1 MVARLQGKNAI
12 ITGGAGGIGLET
24 AIQFALEG
32 ANVLISDINEAG
44 LQKALGHIV
53 KHAGDVIKAS
63 GTKVEYKTCDV
74 SKADQ
79 VNALVAFVEPWGG
92 VDIMFNNAGIMH
104 PKDDGVLVVD
114 DKVWDLTQDINVK
127 GVFYGSRAAID
138 SMLKNKKTN
147 GSIINTG
154 SFVGL
159 MGAATPQIAYTASK
173 GAVLAM
179 SRELAICY
187 ARQGIRVNSLCP
199 GPLNTP
205 LLQDFL
211 DTEEKSLRRTV
222 HLPSGRFGEAIEQ
235 AKAVV
240 FLASDESSY
249 VNGQDFLVDGGL
261 TKAYVTSLDKP
272 PKGPE
277 NVVFGKI

>member
-32 ANVLISDINEAG
+32 ANVLISDINEDG
-44 LQKALGHIV
+44 LKKALEQITAN
-53 KHAGDVIKAS
+53 AGDVIKSS
-63 GTKVEYKTCDV
+63 GTKVEYKVCDV

-79 VNALVAFVEPWGG
+79 VNALVEFVEPWGG
-92 VDIMFNNAGIMH
+92 VDVMFNNAGIMH
-104 PKDDGVLVVD
+104 PKDDGVLNTEED
-114 DKVWDLTQDINVK
+114 IWDLTQAINVK
-127 GVFYGSRAAID
+127 GVFFGCRAAIA
-138 SMLKNKKTN
+138 SMLKNKKTKA
-147 GSIINTG
+147 SIINTG
-154 SFVGL
+154 SFVAL
-159 MGAATPQIAYTASK
+159 MGAATPQIAYTTSK

-187 ARQGIRVNSLCP
+187 AKQGIRVNSLCP

-211 DTEEKSLRRTV
+211 DTEEKALRRTI

-235 AKAVV
+235 AKAAV
-240 FLASDESSY
+240 FLASDDSSY

-261 TKAYVTSLDKP
+261 TKAYVTSLGQP

-277 NVVFGKI
+277 NVVFGK